1 MSIATIN
8 RCINFRNRHN
18 NGPDRLMPRAIFV
31 QQHGLAKSKSD
42 ISDSILLSFAC
53 NSQLFTF
60 SVLWQTGRNKSTFQH
75 NWIKKHLSFFFFGG
89 GWESASQMLLTHYV
103 DGIAFLL
110 LIGWFQM
117 LLQIWYM
124 ISILHTSSPRLYGSS
139 SLGARN
145 YLKKSSTSYF
155 NASSEVTKEEFHQFF
170 SLGNK
175 INMWRNRVT

>member
-53 NSQLFTF
+53 NSQPFTF
-60 SVLWQTGRNKSTFQH
+60 FVLWQTGSNKSTFQH
-75 NWIKKHLSFFFFGG
+75 NWIKKHLSFFFWGREERAQ
-89 GWESASQMLLTHYV
+89 WESVSQMLLTHYV

-110 LIGWFQM
+110 LIGCFQM
-117 LLQIWYM
+117 LQQIWYV
-124 ISILHTSSPRLYGSS
+124 ISILSTSSLRLYGSS

-145 YLKKSSTSYF
+145 YLRKSSTSYF
-155 NASSEVTKEEFHQFF
+155 NASSEVTKEELHQFF
-170 SLGNK
+170 SLGN
-175 INMWRNRVT
+175 N